1 MTVHI
6 RKGRFRIMLP
16 VYTRFVVKRIFR
28 QTEEDKKN
36 PREGRERS
44 RALYAASRD
53 AKKKFGRMT
62 ILEVHDEK
70 EGFSFAVK
78 L

>member
-1 MTVHI
+1 
-6 RKGRFRIMLP
+6 MLP
-16 VYTRFVVKRIFR
+16 VCTRFVVKRIFR

-44 RALYAASRD
+44 RALYAAFRD
-53 AKKKFGRMT
+53 AKKKFGRRMT
-62 ILEVHDEK
+62 ILEVHDGK
-70 EGFSFAVK
+70 EGFSFTVK